1 MPKILV
7 TGGAGFIGAH
17 VAKKLLASGYEVV
30 IVDNLNDYYDPQLK
44 NARLKLMLD
53 AAGLKYKFIK
63 ADIRDRDCLEKIFQ
77 EHRFDAICHLAAQ
90 AGVRWSLTNPWIYA
104 ETNVSGT
111 VNILELARKYG
122 IKKIVLASSSS
133 VYGNNEKTPYAED
146 DPVDNPVSLYAATKK
161 SCELMAYAYHSL
173 YGLKVCALRFF
184 TVYGPWGRPD
194 MAYFKW
200 ANLITSG
207 QPIEVYN
214 NGRMKR
220 DFTYIDDI
228 AAGVVAALKAD
239 FDFEII
245 NLGNDR
251 PEELFRLI
259 EFLENNLGRKAEKN
273 YLPMQPADVVN
284 TWANI
289 SKARRLLNYQPRI
302 SLEQGIAAFAK
313 WYKDYYK
320 IQ

>member
-1 MPKILV
+1 MRILL
-7 TGGAGFIGAH
+7 TGGAGFIGVS
-17 VAKKLLASGYEVV
+17 VAKKLLETGYEVV

-44 NARLKLMLD
+44 NDRLKLVLD
-53 AAGLKYKFIK
+53 AAGLKYEFIK
-63 ADIRDRDCLEKIFQ
+63 ADIRERERLEEVFKQ
-77 EHRFDAICHLAAQ
+77 YSFDAICHLAAQ

-104 ETNVSGT
+104 QTNISGT

-122 IKKIVLASSSS
+122 VKKIVLASSSS

-146 DPVDNPVSLYAATKK
+146 DRTDKPVSLYAATKK
-161 SCELMAYAYHSL
+161 SCELIAHTYYNL
-173 YGLKVCALRFF
+173 YGLKICALRFF

-228 AAGVVAALKAD
+228 VAGVTAALRAD
-239 FDFEII
+239 FSFEII

-251 PEELFRLI
+251 PEDLSRLI
-259 EFLENNLGRKAEKN
+259 ELLENNLGRQAEKK
-273 YLPMQPADVVN
+273 YLPPQAGDVVN
-284 TWANI
+284 TWADI
-289 SKARRLLNYQPRI
+289 TKARRLLNYQPRTT
-302 SLEQGIAAFAK
+302 LEQGIAAFVR
-313 WYKDYYK
+313 WYKEYYK
-320 IQ
+320 I